1 MPGTSEF
8 AEISYTLTDCIVAA
22 YNKTANTYGVPAA
35 LANGQLVE
43 IEPEAD
49 NDEMR
54 GYGKKTALLSV
65 VTSAKIK
72 ISAGGVDSNVIAI
85 LNGSTNATSG
95 TTPNQVRTMK
105 FPAGGAGLP
114 YFGLIGT
121 AATDDGGLKIVGLQ
135 CCKMDTH
142 VKYTV
147 DGKENKFNV
156 SETDGK
162 AIPIDIS
169 SVSYLLVTKD
179 VETASAWVAPLV
191 GANFLNF
198 FTS

>member
-1 MPGTSEF
+1 MPGSTEF

-35 LANGQLVE
+35 LANGQIVE
-43 IEPEAD
+43 IEAEAD
-49 NDEMR
+49 NDQLR

-65 VTSAKIK
+65 AVGAKIK
-72 ISAGGVDSNVIAI
+72 VGAGGVDSNVVAI
-85 LNGSTNATSG
+85 WSGSTNATSG

-114 YFGLIGT
+114 YWGIIGT
-121 AATDDGGLKIVGLQ
+121 AATDDGGLKIIGLQ
-135 CCKMDTH
+135 CCKLDTH
-142 VKYTV
+142 PKYTL

-156 SETDGK
+156 SETDGY

-169 SVSYLLVTKD
+169 SVSYLMVVKD